1 MKGARTVPAHLGRNY
16 ALLASMLLLL
26 DTNFFKYGNRKMVN
40 FRLLFYFE
48 MKEPFH
54 ATTYHCIYII
64 SSWDICSYFD
74 KLQWLPKFVETKV
87 KNLGNSKND
96 SIFEIP
102 YPPLPQISVLNLAKS
117 RKFCKQHWF
126 GGGEGGRRFIC
137 WEIDFLFCFNSFV

>member
-1 MKGARTVPAHLGRNY
+1 
-16 ALLASMLLLL
+16 MLLLL
-26 DTNFFKYGNRKMVN
+26 DTNFFEYRNRKIVN

-74 KLQWLPKFVETKV
+74 KLQWLTKFVETKV

-102 YPPLPQISVLNLAKS
+102 YLPLTPNISVESGQKP
-117 RKFCKQHWF
+117 
-126 GGGEGGRRFIC
+126 
-137 WEIDFLFCFNSFV
+137 